1 MNSILKFFILLLA
14 YGDPSL
20 GFENEILKS
29 DTKNGIIEIIHD
41 FEEGIVKEDLLQY
54 FPNEIEELASLVQR
68 YFMGKHDGYSRS
80 KVFHKDFK
88 CIFPTKL
95 DVT

>member
-1 MNSILKFFILLLA
+1 MNIISNLTILLLI

-20 GFENEILKS
+20 GFEKETLKLE
-29 DTKNGIIEIIHD
+29 TREGIFKIVRD
-41 FEEGIVKEDLLQY
+41 FEDGIVNSSVEGLLHY

-80 KVFHKDFK
+80 KVFH
-88 CIFPTKL
+88 
-95 DVT
+95 

>member
-1 MNSILKFFILLLA
+1 MNILLKLLILFLA

-20 GFENEILKS
+20 GFENELLKS

-41 FEEGIVKEDLLQY
+41 FEEGIVKEDLFQY

-68 YFMGKHDGYSRS
+68 YFMGKHDGYSRL
-80 KVFHKDFK
+80 KVFYKEFK
-88 CIFPTKL
+88 CIFPTKG
-95 DVT
+95 VQ